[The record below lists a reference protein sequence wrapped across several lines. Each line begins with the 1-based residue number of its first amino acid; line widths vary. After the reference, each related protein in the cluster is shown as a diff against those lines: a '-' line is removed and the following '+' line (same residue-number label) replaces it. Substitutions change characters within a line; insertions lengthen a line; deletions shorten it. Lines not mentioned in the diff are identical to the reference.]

1 MTSQTQATFI
11 CCHCRRRCQKN
22 IRLKGNQRYC
32 GSKAC
37 QQARKN
43 EWEFDKLKRDS
54 TYRLKRCSSKKVWYN
69 NYPGDSYQS
78 AYRKNHPDYVSGN
91 REKQRLRAHTGKT
104 LEEQIVK
111 TDALSSESLVSTG
124 FYMLIPYKKS
134 YLETCPENIVKTD
147 TFIIELRSINQG
159 LQAMLSA
166 RSP

>member
-1 MTSQTQATFI
+1 MTSRTQATFI
-11 CCHCRRRCQKN
+11 CCHCQRCCRKN
-22 IRLKGNQRYC
+22 VRLKGHQRYC
-32 GSKAC
+32 GSKDC

-43 EWEFDKLKRDS
+43 EWERDRLKRDS
-54 TYRLKRCSSKKVWYN
+54 TYRLKRCSSKKVWYR

-78 AYRKNHPDYVSGN
+78 AYRQSHPGYVSGN

-111 TDALSSESLVSTG
+111 TDALSSESLVSKG
-124 FYMLIPYKKS
+124 FYVLIPYKKS
-134 YLETCPENIVKTD
+134 YPETCLENIVKTD
-147 TFIIELRSINQG
+147 AFIVELCSNQG